1 MQPSKLR
8 IRLLGRLEVACDE
21 RTLGPRDFGGIK
33 PKQVLEILLLARGAH
48 VTRDRLA
55 ELLWGE
61 ALPQNTDGAL
71 ETYVSVLRRRL
82 APGKEGHQLV
92 LTAPGAY
99 RFSIESAE
107 VDLDAF
113 DGLVRLAAAAAPHT
127 RRDYLEEAL
136 ALARGDI
143 LEDEPYAE
151 WAFDLRDRY
160 RERVQ
165 QATLDA
171 ASLALT
177 EGDFAGAHAHAQA
190 ALARDRLDERACRA
204 AMRAL
209 YALGRRHDALR
220 ACERCRELLR
230 KELSIDPSR
239 ETEALALSI
248 RCHTEPGEVFPA
260 LISRVPVDTGDG
272 GPSSDL
278 IGRVGESRSSRT
290 RSQAPS
296 R

>member
-1 MQPSKLR
+1 MSAALQPSKFR
-8 IRLLGRLEVACDE
+8 IRLFGRLEVARHD
-21 RTLGPRDFGGIK
+21 RTLGPRDLGGIK

-55 ELLWGE
+55 ELLWGDT
-61 ALPQNTDGAL
+61 LPQSTGGAL

-82 APGKEGHQLV
+82 ASGKEGHKVV
-92 LTAPGAY
+92 LTGPGSY

-113 DGLVRLAAAAAPHT
+113 DELVLLAGAAAPRA
-127 RRDYLEEAL
+127 RRDHLEEAL
-136 ALARGDI
+136 ALARGEI

-151 WAFDLRDRY
+151 WVLDLRDKY
-160 RERVQ
+160 REQVQ

-171 ASLALT
+171 ANLALT
-177 EGDFAGAHAHAQA
+177 DGDFAGAHAHAQA
-190 ALARDRLDERACRA
+190 AMARDRLDERACRA

-220 ACERCRELLR
+220 ACERCRALLLQELDV
-230 KELSIDPSR
+230 DPMP

-248 RCHTEPGEVFPA
+248 RCHAEPDDVLPA
-260 LISRVPVDTGDG
+260 L
-272 GPSSDL
+272 
-278 IGRVGESRSSRT
+278 SSRT
-290 RSQAPS
+290 RFQRTAPAGGP
-296 R
+296 